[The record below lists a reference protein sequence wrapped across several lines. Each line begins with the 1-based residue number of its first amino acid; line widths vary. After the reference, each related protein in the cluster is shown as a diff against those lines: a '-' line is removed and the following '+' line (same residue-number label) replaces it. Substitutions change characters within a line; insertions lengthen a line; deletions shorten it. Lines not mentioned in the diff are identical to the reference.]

1 MQQADPSSGAITTIH
16 SVMPLPTDLN
26 GTEDCFLK
34 AVLPESAESHSPSQH
49 PR

>member
-16 SVMPLPTDLN
+16 SVMPLHTDLN